1 MKISIVV
8 PVYNVENYLDA
19 CLSSIEQQTHRDLEI
34 ILVDDASTDSSA
46 AIAEGFANR
55 CPQARLVRHA
65 RNRGL
70 SAARNTGIDHASGDL
85 VAFID
90 SDDVV
95 APHFA
100 ETMVALREVSRAPI
114 VSVEMITF
122 DDGETPLFA
131 ARSLLPRYRSLQPGD
146 PDRFRP
152 PYFAWLKAIDRDF
165 LQASGIRFRE
175 GELYEDHR
183 FHWLLAASEAPM
195 ASVDRALYG
204 YRLREGSIT
213 ADAARGRAR
222 LAILRELTET
232 IGAEQGRAV
241 AEIGEEGIVE
251 GLAYLMAVTKAADR
265 SDLFAFAEGEVAA
278 IAARSPDFRP
288 RTPRQRFV
296 WHGLRSGPAGRTVLR
311 IALALRDRL
320 GKAGAR

>member
-1 MKISIVV
+1 MKVSIIV
-8 PVYNVENYLDA
+8 PVYNVEAFLDA
-19 CLSSIEQQTHRDLEI
+19 CLASLEQQTHRDLEI
-34 ILVDDASTDSSA
+34 ILVDDASTDGSA
-46 AIAEGFANR
+46 AIAEGFATR
-55 CPQARLVRHA
+55 CPYARLVRHA

-70 SAARNTGIDHASGDL
+70 SAARNTGIDHASGEL
-85 VAFID
+85 VAFVD

-100 ETMVALREVSRAPI
+100 ETMVALREISRAPI
-114 VSVEMITF
+114 ISVDKVTF
-122 DDGETPLFA
+122 EDGETPHFA
-131 ARSLLPRYRSLQPGD
+131 ARSLLPRHRMLQPGD
-146 PDRFRP
+146 PERFRP
-152 PYFAWLKAIDRDF
+152 PYFAWLKAIDRDY
-165 LQASGIRFRE
+165 LEQSGIRFRE

-222 LAILRELTET
+222 LAILRELAET

-241 AEIGEEGIVE
+241 AEIGEEGIID
-251 GLAYLMAVTKAADR
+251 GLAYLMAITKAADR
-265 SDLFAFAEGEVAA
+265 SDFLAFADAEITA
-278 IAARSPDFRP
+278 IAARSPAFRP
-288 RTPRQRFV
+288 RTRRQKLV
-296 WHGLRSGPAGRTVLR
+296 WHGLRSGIAGRSALR
-311 IALALRDRL
+311 LALALRDRL